1 MSSETRLRSKKF
13 RHMSHD
19 SKSGQDRKH
28 FNGKH
33 NVLEGPGASKVDGDA
48 HGIAWEDFDV
58 GGGAAAADVTVN
70 EGGEAD
76 ETFDDPD
83 RDDGFQVDHLLG
95 SIQMDPK
102 SGHG

>member
-1 MSSETRLRSKKF
+1 MGGPEA
-13 RHMSHD
+13 D
-19 SKSGQDRKH
+19 GGYGEED
-28 FNGKH
+28 
-33 NVLEGPGASKVDGDA
+33 VLAWFEGPGASEAEGDA
-48 HGIAWEDFDV
+48 HGIAWEHFDI
-58 GGGAAAADVTVN
+58 GGGTAAIDIAVD

-102 SGHG
+102 SGHD